1 MINHYD
7 SITEF
12 LKASTF
18 SFEAGF
24 ENHEPGP
31 WQPTW
36 PRRDLSG
43 TPRVFRIGQRVAA
56 RLRWTQVLGLARDRN
71 LDVIYVLSI
80 QIGDYE
86 PLWNPGGYS
95 PFSQCSII

>member
-12 LKASTF
+12 LKAETF

-71 LDVIYVLSI
+71 LDVIYVKYTYWCI
-80 QIGDYE
+80 VN
-86 PLWNPGGYS
+86 PLWS
-95 PFSQCSII
+95 RRL